1 MYYSF
6 YVYAK
11 QDLEKHGSHQ
21 PKAVFGNGHR
31 AYNFAYKLSRECDV
45 CVYKVNPVEFNI
57 ENLTGILGMSVISKG
72 SYKPELDD
80 SIVIDVKPV
89 YTSSNDNIIK
99 IKDFEKPHNDMIQ
112 TDRNGSSFSYASQSV
127 DKVNEQNYKFNGDNM
142 TGKHFKK
149 LSFNQ
154 TEQIKQGGLFGRL
167 TGRNDLIYLRNK
179 YQTEIDNSW
188 AALMNMAHYL
198 ETNNDTIQTIVLYN
212 DLVATLGQV
221 KDMERKARISYDKI
235 FNCIKLD
242 QDYSERMWKIH
253 QEMYKVTSSGTVNVS
268 TSFENINVS
277 HEAVRKYV
285 ERYPRVE
292 IRNDVNEI
300 KNIENEIVAKKNS
313 FRKNKALLRD
323 YFEQFKLE
331 LIKCESKL
339 DAYNKVL
346 NEGKLKITECRFKNS
361 FLYSLMT
368 AEDKAALEIDT
379 LKHRIDQVERTIVH
393 YKSIKAN
400 IETNKYDVKLENLNV
415 ELEGEFKL
423 SNSEDII

>member
-1 MYYSF
+1 
-6 YVYAK
+6 
-11 QDLEKHGSHQ
+11 
-21 PKAVFGNGHR
+21 
-31 AYNFAYKLSRECDV
+31 
-45 CVYKVNPVEFNI
+45 
-57 ENLTGILGMSVISKG
+57 
-72 SYKPELDD
+72 
-80 SIVIDVKPV
+80 
-89 YTSSNDNIIK
+89 
-99 IKDFEKPHNDMIQ
+99 
-112 TDRNGSSFSYASQSV
+112 
-127 DKVNEQNYKFNGDNM
+127 M

-149 LSFNQ
+149 LNFNQ

-179 YQTEIDNSW
+179 YQTEVDNSW